1 MSLKGNVAQK
11 GISRVIQS
19 IALKVRRQRLIYC
32 VLKHVRVY
40 VCGYLQRTYDRTVKG
55 SASERKASHRNHLV
69 GIL

>member
-19 IALKVRRQRLIYC
+19 IALKIRRQRLIYC
-32 VLKHVRVY
+32 VLKHVHVY

-55 SASERKASHRNHLV
+55 GANERKASHRNPLV